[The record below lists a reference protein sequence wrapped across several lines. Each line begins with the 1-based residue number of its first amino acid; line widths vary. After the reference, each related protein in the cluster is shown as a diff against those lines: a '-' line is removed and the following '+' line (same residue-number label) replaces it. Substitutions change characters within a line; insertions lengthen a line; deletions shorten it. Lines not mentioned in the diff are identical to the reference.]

1 MLLHDSDD
9 AGSMRRL
16 SGFPPVSINGRS
28 HHNHTNSVA
37 SISPTTVNFSTV
49 TGSPRSLFLRLEH
62 EVHLGD
68 MENLDL
74 GVSDGPVAND
84 DDGW

>member
-1 MLLHDSDD
+1 MLLHNSDD
-9 AGSMRRL
+9 ASSMRL
-16 SGFPPVSINGRS
+16 SGFPPVSINGQS

-49 TGSPRSLFLRLEH
+49 TGSPGSLLLRLEH

-68 MENLDL
+68 IENLDL
-74 GVSDGPVAND
+74 GVSDGLVTND
-84 DDGW
+84 DDDW